1 LPEFSI
7 FSENIMNIQTVMAM
21 APILLK
27 MSANPGRR
35 LPVEISSHYPYYT
48 AKLAPEPEEQ
58 TTAGQQA
65 QKSPEAQAVEMVG
78 AEDRLELVR
87 TQNLASPPQ
96 EPVDLARAAE
106 LLRQVQD
113 QMQTMNKQDARELYQ
128 FDRLRDLLYRVSQPE
143 GV

>member
-1 LPEFSI
+1 
-7 FSENIMNIQTVMAM
+7 M

-27 MSANPGRR
+27 KRANHGRR

-65 QKSPEAQAVEMVG
+65 QKSPEVKTAGMLET
-78 AEDRLELVR
+78 EDRLELVR

-96 EPVDLARAAE
+96 EPVDLTRAAD

-113 QMQTMNKQDARELYQ
+113 QMQTMDKQEARELYQ